1 MVNLSENKNKF
12 ERHLL
17 PSSTDL
23 YILRSMGVTIFFVN
37 ETPYL
42 KVRRDLTWEKFNAR
56 MSEYFGVSDGTFRIW
71 MFKRKQIST
80 HDSDHEV
87 WRPEPVDEDD
97 VDRPIYS
104 VRRSLFNRKL
114 NLNSHADEW
123 SL

>member
-1 MVNLSENKNKF
+1 MKEKIAAP
-12 ERHLL
+12 E
-17 PSSTDL
+17 DL
-23 YILRSMGVTIFFVN
+23 FFLKIILFNFNRKIFLN
-37 ETPYL
+37 SHETPYL

-104 VRRSLFNRKL
+104 VRRSLFKSKL
-114 NLNSHADEW
+114 NLNSHPDEW